1 MNYKVFDKDI
11 YTETDEIITINLK
24 TSETNHEA
32 KMYFYDGKELKEC
45 CKKNHIDPNMKI
57 IIKATPQFNIVLVSA
72 FDIDEKIP
80 PPPKDHLLDL
90 VISA

>member
-1 MNYKVFDKDI
+1 
-11 YTETDEIITINLK
+11 
-24 TSETNHEA
+24 
-32 KMYFYDGKELKEC
+32 
-45 CKKNHIDPNMKI
+45 MKI

-80 PPPKDHLLDL
+80 PPLKDHLLDL